1 MNLRD
6 RKNQPGPKKI
16 LALDGGGILGL
27 ISVEIL
33 ARIEALLRERQG
45 RPDLVLA
52 DYFDFV
58 AGTSTGAVISTL
70 VSIGMPVDQIRQF
83 YIDCGPQMFD
93 RAFLLERLNYEYNSE
108 PLAKKLQDTLGTERE
123 GDSAS
128 GLATLGSDRL
138 RTLLMVVTRNVTT
151 DSPWP
156 ITNNPEAKYNDR
168 ARPDCNLLLPLWQVV
183 RASTAAPSYFPPEVV
198 DVGPRRF
205 VFVDGGVT
213 TYNNPAFL
221 AFVTATTGPYNINW
235 KAGERDMLVVSV
247 GTGDYAR
254 EQPDITPGQMNLLYV
269 AKNTPGA
276 LMNAASAGQDMLC
289 RAFGRCLS
297 GDPIDREV
305 GDLIGAAGPASPRLF
320 TYMRYNPDVS
330 REGLDALGLP
340 QVQPGHVQLL
350 DSIKYID
357 EIRQVGEA
365 VARLRVK
372 AEHFEGF

>member
-1 MNLRD
+1 MSLRD
-6 RKNQPGPKKI
+6 RKTQPGPKRI

-27 ISVEIL
+27 ISIEIL
-33 ARIEALLRERQG
+33 AKIETLLRQRQG
-45 RPDLVLA
+45 KPDLVLA

-58 AGTSTGAVISTL
+58 AGTSTGAVISSL
-70 VSIGMPVDQIRQF
+70 VSIGMSVDQIRGF

-93 RAFLLERLNYEYNSE
+93 RAFLLERLNYEYESE
-108 PLAKKLQDTLGTERE
+108 PLAKKLQDTLGSERE
-123 GDSAS
+123 GDPAS
-128 GLATLGSDRL
+128 GPATLGSERL
-138 RTLLMVVTRNVTT
+138 RTLLMVVARNVTT

-156 ITNNPEAKYNDR
+156 ITNNPDAKYNDR
-168 ARPDCNLLLPLWQVV
+168 ARDDCNLKLPLWQVV

-198 DVGPRRF
+198 DVGQRRF

-235 KAGERDMLVVSV
+235 KAGERDMLVVSI

-254 EQPDITPGQMNLLYV
+254 EQPDITPAKMNLLYT

-276 LMNAASAGQDMLC
+276 LMNAASAGQDLLC
-289 RAFGRCLS
+289 RTFGKCLS
-297 GDPIDREV
+297 GDAIDREV
-305 GDLIGAAGPASPRLF
+305 GDLIGTAGPVSPRLF

-330 REGLDALGLP
+330 RKGLDALGL
-340 QVQPGHVQLL
+340 QNVQPGHVQLL

-357 EIRQVGEA
+357 EIRRVGQA
-365 VARLRVK
+365 VASQKVK
-372 AEHFEGF
+372 AEHFAGF

>member
-6 RKNQPGPKKI
+6 RKNQSGPKKI

-27 ISVEIL
+27 ISIEVL
-33 ARIEALLRERQG
+33 ARIEALLRERQD

-58 AGTSTGAVISTL
+58 AGTSTGAVISSL
-70 VSIGMPVDQIRQF
+70 VSMGMSVDQIRQF

-93 RAFLLERLNYEYNSE
+93 RAFLLERLSHEYDSE
-108 PLAKKLQDTLGTERE
+108 PLAKKLQATLGPERDGDSGGSLATLGTE
-123 GDSAS
+123 
-128 GLATLGSDRL
+128 RL

-156 ITNNPEAKYNDR
+156 ITNNPDAKYNDR
-168 ARPDCNLLLPLWQVV
+168 ARSDCNLMLPLWQVV

-198 DVGPRRF
+198 DIGARRF

-221 AFVTATTGPYNINW
+221 AFVAATTGPYNINW
-235 KAGERDMLVVSV
+235 KTGERNMLVVSV
-247 GTGDYAR
+247 GTGDFAR
-254 EQPDITPGQMNLLYV
+254 EQPDISPGQMNLLYT

-289 RAFGRCLS
+289 RVFGKCLS
-297 GDPIDREV
+297 GDAIDREV
-305 GDLIGAAGPASPRLF
+305 GDLIGAAGPAAPRLF

-330 REGLDALGLP
+330 RKGLDALGLP
-340 QVQPGHVQLL
+340 GVTPGHVQLL

-372 AEHFEGF
+372 PEHFEGF

>member
-1 MNLRD
+1 MSPRD
-6 RKNQPGPKKI
+6 RKKQPGPKKI

-27 ISVEIL
+27 ISIEVL
-33 ARIEALLRERQG
+33 GRIESLLREREEKS
-45 RPDLVLA
+45 DLVLA

-58 AGTSTGAVISTL
+58 AGTSTGAVISSL
-70 VSIGMPVDQIRQF
+70 VSLGLSVEQIRQF
-83 YIDCGPQMFD
+83 YIECGPQMFD
-93 RAFLLERLNYEYNSE
+93 RACLLERLNYEYDSE
-108 PLAKKLQDTLGTERE
+108 PLAKKLQETLGTDRD
-123 GDSAS
+123 GDPDS
-128 GLATLGSDRL
+128 GLATLGTDRL

-168 ARPDCNLLLPLWQVV
+168 SRDDCNLKLPLWQVV

-198 DVGPRRF
+198 DIGPRRF

-235 KAGERDMLVVSV
+235 TAGERDMLVVSV

-254 EQPDITPGQMNLLYV
+254 EQPGITPGQMNLLYT

-289 RAFGRCLS
+289 RTFGKCLS

-305 GDLIGAAGPASPRLF
+305 GDLIGASRPVAQPLF

-330 REGLDALGLP
+330 RKGLDALGLP
-340 QVQPGHVQLL
+340 DVQPGHVQLL

-365 VARLRVK
+365 VGRLKVK

>member
-1 MNLRD
+1 MNLRE
-6 RKNQPGPKKI
+6 RKNQPGQKKI

-27 ISVEIL
+27 ISIEIL

-58 AGTSTGAVISTL
+58 AGTSTGAVISSL
-70 VSIGMPVDQIRQF
+70 VSIGMSIDQIRRF

-108 PLAKKLQDTLGTERE
+108 PLAKKLQETFGSERE
-123 GDSAS
+123 GDESS
-128 GLATLGSDRL
+128 GLATLGSERL

-156 ITNNPEAKYNDR
+156 ITNNPDAKYNAR
-168 ARPDCNLLLPLWQVV
+168 ERPDCNLMLPLWQVV
-183 RASTAAPSYFPPEVV
+183 RASTAAPSYFPSEVV

-235 KAGERDMLVVSV
+235 TAGERDMLVVSV
-247 GTGDYAR
+247 GTGDCAR
-254 EQPDITPGQMNLLYV
+254 EQPDITPARMNLLYI

-289 RAFGRCLS
+289 RTFGNCLC
-297 GDPIDREV
+297 GDPIDREI

-320 TYMRYNPDVS
+320 TYMRYNADVS
-330 REGLDALGLP
+330 RAGLDALGLP
-340 QVQPGHVQLL
+340 EVQPSHVQLL

-365 VARLRVK
+365 AGRLKVK
-372 AEHFEGF
+372 AEHFAGF